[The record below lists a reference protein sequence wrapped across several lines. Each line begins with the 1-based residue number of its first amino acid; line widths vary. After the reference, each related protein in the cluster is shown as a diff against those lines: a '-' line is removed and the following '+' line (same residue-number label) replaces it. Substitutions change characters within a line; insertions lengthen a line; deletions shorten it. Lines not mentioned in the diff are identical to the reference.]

1 MINRTRGGKWTNA
14 AIPALLIHSC
24 IGSVYCWSLLK
35 GDIAAAIGSTT
46 ASIEMAFSLAI
57 FFLGMSAAFAGRMV
71 EKNVTL
77 SSRLSMAFFCIGLV
91 GTAVSIDL
99 HSVVGLFVC
108 YGMLMGI
115 GLGLGYLSPVKTLM
129 IWFADRK
136 GLATGIAISGFG
148 LSKVLFSPF
157 IEWCNTVYGV
167 QTTLYAIAAISAA
180 AMGLASFLLR
190 KPADWHET
198 ADRFSIRESW
208 KIITNGTYLKIWIV
222 FYLNIT
228 CGLALI
234 AYEKDL
240 GLLTGVGS
248 IALLSSL
255 TAVFNT
261 AGRLGYST
269 LSDCFKLKKAWVY
282 VIIFATSAVVCA
294 APLAGMTTVAVIS
307 MLCVVNAGYGGGFST
322 LPIILS
328 NKFGMEKISTIHGFA
343 LSAWAWAGLSGNQL
357 SNLIVNELGLDY
369 TALIAILAALYLAA
383 MIISATLLTDKKGF
397 LAK

>member
-1 MINRTRGGKWTNA
+1 MTNLKQGNKWVNA

-35 GDIAAAIGSTT
+35 GDISAAMHTST

-77 SSRLSMAFFCIGLV
+77 SSRLSMAFFCAGLV
-91 GTAVSIDL
+91 GASLAIQMQ
-99 HSVVGLFVC
+99 SVVGLFLC
-108 YGMLMGI
+108 YGMIMGI

-129 IWFADRK
+129 IWFSKNK

-157 IEWCNTVYGV
+157 IEWCNAAYGV
-167 QTTLYAIAAISAA
+167 QATLYAMSAISCVL
-180 AMGLASFLLR
+180 MGMASFILH
-190 KPADWHET
+190 KPCDWHEV
-198 ADRFSIRESW
+198 ADKFSIRESW
-208 KIITNGTYLKIWIV
+208 KIITDKNYLKIWVI

-240 GLLTGVGS
+240 GLLTGIGS

-261 AGRLGYST
+261 IGRLGYST
-269 LSDCFKLKKAWVY
+269 LSDFFKREKAWVY
-282 VIIFATSAVVCA
+282 VIIFATSVIACIAPLITMSVAAVVI
-294 APLAGMTTVAVIS
+294 L
-307 MLCVVNAGYGGGFST
+307 LCLVNAGYGGGFST

-328 NKFGMEKISTIHGFA
+328 NKFGMGKISTIHGFA

-357 SNLIVNELGLDY
+357 SNLIINELHLGY
-369 TALIAILAALYLAA
+369 NVLIIILGALYLVS
-383 MIISATLLTDKKGF
+383 MIIALTLIERKK
-397 LAK
+397 

>member
-1 MINRTRGGKWTNA
+1 MTNQKKGNKWVNA

-35 GDIAAAIGSTT
+35 GDIATAMNTTT
-46 ASIEMAFSLAI
+46 ATIEMAFSLAI

-91 GTAVSIDL
+91 GASLSIKA
-99 HSVVGLFVC
+99 HSIAGLFLC
-108 YGMLMGI
+108 YGMIMGI

-129 IWFADRK
+129 IWFSKNK

-157 IEWCNTVYGV
+157 IEWCNTYYGV
-167 QTTLYAIAAISAA
+167 QTTLFAMSAISCVL
-180 AMGLASFLLR
+180 MGLSSFILR
-190 KPADWHET
+190 KPNDWHEE
-198 ADRFSIRESW
+198 ADKFSIRESW
-208 KIITNGTYLKIWIV
+208 KIISDKNYIKIWII

-240 GLLTGVGS
+240 GILTGIGS

-261 AGRLGYST
+261 LGRLGYST
-269 LSDCFKLKKAWVY
+269 LSDFFKRNKAWVY
-282 VIIFATSAVVCA
+282 VIIFASSVIACI
-294 APLAGMTTVAVIS
+294 APLITMSMATVIVL
-307 MLCVVNAGYGGGFST
+307 LCLVNAGYGGGFST

-328 NKFGMEKISTIHGFA
+328 NKFGMAKISTIHGFA

-357 SNLIVNELGLDY
+357 SNLIINELNLGY
-369 TALIAILAALYLAA
+369 TTLITVLASLYLAS
-383 MIISATLLTDKKGF
+383 MIIAFTLTERKK
-397 LAK
+397 